1 MTFAET
7 VVLGALAGF
16 TIYVGLPFGRLQ
28 LLSER
33 MRVGLAM
40 FSVGVLAFLFV
51 DVFEHAFAIVE
62 ECGRAASRT
71 ASRASASA
79 LGFALLLGAGFAAG
93 TAGLA
98 MVERWMRPRGAGP
111 PADRRRLDRR
121 DDGRAGGGVSAATR
135 AARARALRTG
145 MTIAVAIGLH
155 NFAEGLA
162 IGVSAAPA
170 RSASRPC

>member
-1 MTFAET
+1 MSFHEA

-33 MRVGLAM
+33 TRVALAM

-62 ECGRAASRT
+62 RAVEGFKQGERSFGAACG
-71 ASRASASA
+71 
-79 LGFALLLGAGFAAG
+79 LALLLGAGFASG

-98 MVERWMRPRGAGP
+98 VVERWMRPRRPDQGAAP
-111 PADRRRLDRR
+111 I
-121 DDGRAGGGVSAATR
+121 AGGGAGAVS
-135 AARARALRTG
+135 G
-145 MTIAVAIGLH
+145 GH
-155 NFAEGLA
+155 
-162 IGVSAAPA
+162 
-170 RSASRPC
+170 